1 MNNTLHIKSLGT
13 NDAKVKEM
21 VKIVT
26 NAKSKNFNH
35 LTGLNEQQIKAVQ
48 EVLKRFEESRCIE

>member
-1 MNNTLHIKSLGT
+1 MNNVIHIKSLGNNNT
-13 NDAKVKEM
+13 KAKEM

-26 NAKSKNFNH
+26 NAKNKNLNH

-48 EVLKRFEESRCIE
+48 EVLKRF

>member
-26 NAKSKNFNH
+26 NAKSKNLNH
-35 LTGLNEQQIKAVQ
+35 LTGLNEQQVKAVQ
-48 EVLKRFEESRCIE
+48 EVLKRF